1 MVSMTSRNPE
11 TESNDPDIRM
21 AYQSV
26 TLQGSLNWL
35 ILTYGKWS
43 PALKLF
49 AAGSHGLPE
58 LKQCIA
64 QSEQS
69 IFFAFMRILVDSISC
84 FATITYI
91 PEGTSGLRRARTSV
105 AARTV
110 QSWFKGPQA
119 TLTIS
124 HLDELTV
131 NAIRDAMPVSPV
143 RPVTIARTSSEA
155 PYREKFLPH
164 APATFNLPSYPP
176 APAPAPAPV
185 TRTVSEPVTYLSM
198 RGPPNFGDPA
208 MRTELREAARRAS
221 EAEERAA
228 VREEAA
234 RQARIKWL
242 REEEA
247 RKAAEEEEERRAQL
261 QRDLAHS
268 AAVRMAREEE
278 ERAEEE
284 RRSHER
290 AERRQKDAERRAE
303 VARKLEEQ
311 RLAEVRRLEELA
323 TAEEEL
329 KRKAMER
336 RNTARA
342 VGVKRRRESRLA
354 GESLLLSGW
363 VTVQNSGSVAWRRR
377 YFQLTDTLMRFY
389 SKEKDITGAPLD
401 VVLLKDAK
409 PCVKEWYEG
418 FEELRA
424 IPHSFALIL
433 RNGESSMM
441 FFSDSN
447 TEKDLLSGLLMT
459 CP

>member
-1 MVSMTSRNPE
+1 VC
-11 TESNDPDIRM
+11 
-21 AYQSV
+21 
-26 TLQGSLNWL
+26 
-35 ILTYGKWS
+35 ILF
-43 PALKLF
+43 L
-49 AAGSHGLPE
+49 
-58 LKQCIA
+58 
-64 QSEQS
+64 
-69 IFFAFMRILVDSISC
+69 
-84 FATITYI
+84 
-91 PEGTSGLRRARTSV
+91 SV
-105 AARTV
+105 AAVILNLPRSTYIRSCAYSPILV
-110 QSWFKGPQA
+110 QGAFADRNVYDVTLSSVHAQGPQA

-155 PYREKFLPH
+155 PYREKILPY
-164 APATFNLPSYPP
+164 AP
-176 APAPAPAPV
+176 APAPAPAPAAPV

-198 RGPPNFGDPA
+198 RGPPNFVDPA

-268 AAVRMAREEE
+268 AAMRMAREEE

-284 RRSHER
+284 RRERER
-290 AERRQKDAERRAE
+290 AERRQRDAERRAE

-311 RLAEVRRLEELA
+311 RLAEVRRLEDLA
-323 TAEEEL
+323 RAEEEL

-336 RNTARA
+336 RDAARF
-342 VGVKRRRESRLA
+342 VGAKRRRESRLA

-377 YFQLTDTLMRFY
+377 YFQLTDTLIRFY
-389 SKEKDITGAPLD
+389 TKEK
-401 VVLLKDAK
+401 VS
-409 PCVKEWYEG
+409 
-418 FEELRA
+418 
-424 IPHSFALIL
+424 SFADRSL
-433 RNGESSMM
+433 GA
-441 FFSDSN
+441 DSKWQAGYHWRP
-447 TEKDLLSGLLMT
+447 T
-459 CP
+459 